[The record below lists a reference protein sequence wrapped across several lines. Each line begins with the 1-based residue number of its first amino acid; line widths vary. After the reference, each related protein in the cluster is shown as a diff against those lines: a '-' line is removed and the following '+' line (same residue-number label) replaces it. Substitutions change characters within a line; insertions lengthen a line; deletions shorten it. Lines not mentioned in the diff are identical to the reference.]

1 MAYLAIDI
9 ETGGKDAVLHPV
21 IAVGTC
27 FYGPF
32 GVKEK
37 RLFVF
42 EFHPHAFEKRCI
54 EEFWSKHTDK
64 LQFFLDYPTKSTL
77 SEFVDYIDALD
88 KKYANVT
95 LVSDNPAFDIGFL
108 SAKLG
113 LRNLQYPCTGGYRMP
128 IDTNSFLW
136 AMLVAKDPKYKKSN
150 WVSDSDVIEQ
160 FGLTSLTGV
169 HDHRPDNDAEWIGDL
184 FLAVLAQVK

>member
-9 ETGGKDAVLHPV
+9 ETGGKDAVLHPLV
-21 IAVGTC
+21 AIGTC

-42 EFHPHAFEKRCI
+42 PFNPLAFEKRCV
-54 EEFWSKHTDK
+54 EEHWSKHTDK
-64 LQFFLDYPTKSTL
+64 LQFFLDYPTKSTY
-77 SEFVDYIDALD
+77 EDFTNYVDALD

-95 LVSDNPAFDIGFL
+95 LVSDNPTFDIGFL
-108 SAKLG
+108 NSILTSH
-113 LRNLQYPCTGGYRMP
+113 NLQYPCTGGYRMP

-136 AMLVAKDPKYKKSN
+136 AMLVTKDPKYKKSS
-150 WVSDSDVIEQ
+150 WVSDSDVIKE
-160 FGLTSLTGV
+160 FGLTLTSV
-169 HDHRPDNDAEWIGDL
+169 HDHCPDNDAEWIGDL